1 MCAEKH
7 HIQYVPEPPA
17 IGTAFVGW
25 SAFGTLLLLLLA
37 IGGLYGIYHAVVPAR
52 ILPVPQSFPKPRVDT
67 TEGDELRRIQDSQI
81 KKLQTWQWADSQ
93 HSLIQVP
100 IERAMQLLEN
110 KGASAYEPLLPTTAI
125 SSPTAAAERTT
136 MPADKPS
143 AVAAPGGEPPS
154 SAGSAK

>member
-1 MCAEKH
+1 MSAEKH

-37 IGGLYGIYHAVVPAR
+37 IGGLYGVYHAVVPAR
-52 ILPVPQSFPKPRVDT
+52 NLPAPQSFPKPRVDT
-67 TEGDELRRIQDSQI
+67 TENDELRRIQESQI
-81 KKLQTWQWADSQ
+81 RKLQSWQWADGQ

-100 IERAMQLLEN
+100 IERAMQLLEK

-125 SSPTAAAERTT
+125 SSPTAAAERAT
-136 MPADKPS
+136 MQPDKPS
-143 AVAAPGGEPPS
+143 AAAPQGGGSPS